1 MIKVHAMNRS
11 LLIALALVASVAG
24 AASPGK
30 PGAPVDIGYTVIG
43 TPRAGQPLEVEL
55 TFTVKGTIDEM
66 RLDYGTSDKL
76 SLDRDT
82 PKSLAL
88 IAQKG
93 GVPAVQR
100 VIVQPQADGLH
111 YLKVRVVT
119 VSDGHSRMRGVAIP
133 ISVGNYDV
141 RKQMR
146 QNGTLVEGVGG
157 ERAVVMRA
165 VESK

>member
-1 MIKVHAMNRS
+1 MIRAT
-11 LLIALALVASVAG
+11 LLILASTFAAVAAAG
-24 AASPGK
+24 TSPGK

-55 TFTVKGTIDEM
+55 TFTVKGHVDEM
-66 RLDYGTSDKL
+66 RLDYGTSEGL
-76 SLDRDT
+76 ALDRDT

-93 GVPAVQR
+93 GVPVVQR
-100 VIVQPQADGLH
+100 VRVQPNADGLH

-119 VSDGHSRMRGVAIP
+119 VSEGHTRMRGVAIP
-133 ISVGNYDV
+133 IGVGQYDV
-141 RKQMR
+141 RKQLK

-157 ERAVVMRA
+157 ERAIVMRA
-165 VESK
+165 AESK

>member
-1 MIKVHAMNRS
+1 MIHRTSLIAVS
-11 LLIALALVASVAG
+11 LLAGIAA

-43 TPRAGQPLEVEL
+43 TPRAGQPIEVEL
-55 TFTVKGTIDEM
+55 TFTLKGTVDEM
-66 RLDYGTSDKL
+66 RLDYGTSERL
-76 SLDRDT
+76 TLDRDT

-100 VIVQPQADGLH
+100 VRVQPQADGLH

-119 VSDGHSRMRGVAIP
+119 VSNGNTRMRGVAIP
-133 ISVGNYDV
+133 ISVGKYDE
-141 RKQMR
+141 RAHLK

-157 ERAVVMRA
+157 ERAIVMRA
-165 VESK
+165 AEGK

>member
-1 MIKVHAMNRS
+1 MLRS
-11 LLIALALVASVAG
+11 ISLILAATLAGIAG

-43 TPRAGQPLEVEL
+43 TPRVGAPLEVEL
-55 TFTVKGTIDEM
+55 TFTAKGRFDEM
-66 RLDYGTSDKL
+66 RLDYGTSQGL
-76 SLDRDT
+76 VLDRDA
-82 PKSLAL
+82 PRSLAL

-100 VIVQPQADGLH
+100 VRVQPQADGLH

-119 VSDGHSRMRGVAIP
+119 VNDGRSRMRGVAIP
-133 ISVGNYDV
+133 IGVGKYDA
-141 RKQMR
+141 R
-146 QNGTLVEGVGG
+146 QQLKANGTLIDGIGG